1 MGKDSLCAAFLCIY
15 IREKSALLYINGQC
29 THIDEKKMFYLST
42 YLFDRIIIN
51 ESILPRRFL
60 INCSKRIF
68 LSGFIFRLCKSVF
81 NIIIAK
87 AKINIVSTLVNN
99 DEGFVV

>member
-1 MGKDSLCAAFLCIY
+1 MHKRSMH
-15 IREKSALLYINGQC
+15 
-29 THIDEKKMFYLST
+29 TFYLT
-42 YLFDRIIIN
+42 THFLDIIIVN

-87 AKINIVSTLVNN
+87 ANINIVSTFDGD
-99 DEGFVV
+99 DEEFVA